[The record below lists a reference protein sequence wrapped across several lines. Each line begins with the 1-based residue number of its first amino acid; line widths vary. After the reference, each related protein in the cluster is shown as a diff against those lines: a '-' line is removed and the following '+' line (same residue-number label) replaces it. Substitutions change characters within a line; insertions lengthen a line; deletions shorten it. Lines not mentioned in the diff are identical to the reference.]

1 MAKSSKKNV
10 VTFIGA
16 DATEDEIKEFVR
28 ILNEGDTTKKKA
40 IKKKKVGLKR
50 KASKPIKKSR

>member
-40 IKKKKVGLKR
+40 TKKKKVGLKR
-50 KASKPIKKSR
+50 KASKPIH